1 MLEKFLTETLKLA
14 PRQMWGVE
22 QLGVYFKK
30 LFSSKGAKAVV
41 ACVVAIA
48 EMLGLIVFDFA
59 TTPRGEALDLTGYSL
74 VFEDEFEGDSLNLDD
89 WRYVASGRDR
99 GGFNSPSQVSV
110 KDGNLIMTAEY
121 NEDGTYGAGWYGADI
136 ALNEWYKQ
144 GYFEIK
150 CKVNAGGGF
159 WSAFWIQAKH
169 PYEAQYSQGGV
180 GGAELDIFEAMGWN
194 EFGCHNSVAQTIH
207 CAGVGGVQEGFQSR
221 MLGCFN
227 GNNIYEEYNTY
238 GLKWTEEEYIFY
250 VNGVETVRSTFGD
263 GVSQVEEQVRVSLC
277 IPTAEELEKL
287 DKETYNNSFVIDYV
301 KIYQPTLTAVD

>member
-1 MLEKFLTETLKLA
+1 MFEKFLTETLKLA

-22 QLGVYFKK
+22 QFGVYFKK
-30 LFSSKGAKAVV
+30 LFSANGAKAVI

-59 TTPRGEALDLTGYSL
+59 TTPRGAALDLTGYSL
-74 VFEDEFEGDSLNLDD
+74 VFEDEFEGNSLNLDD
-89 WRYVASGRDR
+89 WRYVASGPDR
-99 GGFNSPSQVSV
+99 GGFNSPEQVTV
-110 KDGNLIMTAEY
+110 KDGNLFLTGEY
-121 NEDGTYGAGWYGADI
+121 KEDGNYGAGWYGADI

-159 WSAFWIQAKH
+159 WSAFWIQARH

-194 EFGCHNSVAQTIH
+194 EIGNHNAVAQTIH

-221 MLGCFN
+221 MLGCFK
-227 GNNIYEEYNTY
+227 GNNIYDEYNTY
-238 GLKWTEEEYIFY
+238 GLKWTEDEYIFY

-277 IPTAEELEKL
+277 IPSAEELEKL
-287 DKETYNNSFVIDYV
+287 DKETYHNSFVVDYV
-301 KIYQPTLTAVD
+301 RIYQPTLTAVD